1 MVLNRL
7 ADYTEQRQRLKSRLL
22 QAMLYPLVLL
32 VVATGVV
39 TILLTAVVPKITN
52 GIEKVL
58 AGETSLDEVLRVT
71 MEA

>member
-1 MVLNRL
+1 IR
-7 ADYTEQRQRLKSRLL
+7 S
-22 QAMLYPLVLL
+22 
-32 VVATGVV
+32 
-39 TILLTAVVPKITN
+39 N

>member
-1 MVLNRL
+1 GIR
-7 ADYTEQRQRLKSRLL
+7 S
-22 QAMLYPLVLL
+22 
-32 VVATGVV
+32 
-39 TILLTAVVPKITN
+39 N